1 MPRDETQV
9 RHGAVPSA
17 RGATGAVR
25 GPARRYVVLALARS
39 CVVTTAIFFAYFSLP
54 LTLSLDGGAS
64 LVLLAGL
71 LVVCALLVWQL
82 RGVVRSAYPVVRTI
96 TALVTALPLFLVVFA
111 TTYYVSGVSGS
122 REWSEQL
129 SRLDALYF
137 TVTVFSTVGF
147 GDIVPVSGLA
157 RLLTMTQM
165 IADVILVGFV
175 AKAMV
180 AAMRKGIERRG
191 TAP

>member
-1 MPRDETQV
+1 MPRDETPARSGV
-9 RHGAVPSA
+9 LLPPR
-17 RGATGAVR
+17 RGAEAARVR
-25 GPARRYVVLALARS
+25 ARRYATLALVRS
-39 CVVTTAIFFAYFSLP
+39 CVVTTAIFVAYFSLP
-54 LTLSLDGGAS
+54 FTLSLDGGAA

-71 LVVCALLVWQL
+71 LVVSGLLVWQL
-82 RGVVRSAYPVVRTI
+82 RGVIRSSYPVVRTI
-96 TALVTALPLFLVVFA
+96 TALVTVLPFFLVVFA
-111 TTYYVSGVSGS
+111 TTYYISGVSGS
-122 REWSEQL
+122 GAWSERL

-157 RLLTMTQM
+157 RVLTMTQM

-191 TAP
+191 SAT